1 MKRGELG
8 INHALGVTPKPI
20 YKVSHWFRKS
30 EFLSVLANQIEV
42 ILGSFKELPN
52 RNTVVEVSKELSL
65 LQISKSGELIEIEIS

>member
-1 MKRGELG
+1 M
-8 INHALGVTPKPI
+8 TPKPI

-30 EFLSVLANQIEV
+30 ELLSVLAKQIEV

-65 LQISKSGELIEIEIS
+65 LQISKSGELIEIKIS

>member
-1 MKRGELG
+1 M
-8 INHALGVTPKPI
+8 NPKPI

-30 EFLSVLANQIEV
+30 ELLFVLAKQIEV

-65 LQISKSGELIEIEIS
+65 LQINKSGELIGIKIS

>member
-1 MKRGELG
+1 MT
-8 INHALGVTPKPI
+8 HKPI

-30 EFLSVLANQIEV
+30 ELLSVLAKQIEV

-65 LQISKSGELIEIEIS
+65 LQISKSDKLIEIKII